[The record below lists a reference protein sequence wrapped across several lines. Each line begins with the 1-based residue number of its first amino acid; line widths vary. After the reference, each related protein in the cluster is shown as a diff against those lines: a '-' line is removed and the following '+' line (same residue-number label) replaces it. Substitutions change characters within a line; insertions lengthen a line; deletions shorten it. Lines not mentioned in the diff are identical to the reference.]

1 MQAPNGETIYG
12 PPQMAH
18 HLLTN
23 DTGIETLK
31 QQILAIDFDQV
42 NKNKVDQETFKFEM
56 LINISMEIIFQYLQ
70 IASLVEL
77 IDENGALKE
86 GDNVDQCD
94 LIQNLS
100 GYDISSIEQILRPR
114 LIKISILA
122 SVYETIE
129 NDKEYY
135 CRIIFK
141 DTCTPA
147 QKNKY
152 FNNNNTKFHFLTN
165 PQWDESKINKLDDVY
180 SVFKLNGVT
189 CKLKFSTIEAMPCH
203 INVMD
208 VDI

>member
-23 DTGIETLK
+23 DTGMETLK
-31 QQILAIDFDQV
+31 QQILAIDIDAVTKNQV
-42 NKNKVDQETFKFEM
+42 EQETFKFEM

-77 IDENGALKE
+77 IDENGGLKE
-86 GDNVDQCD
+86 SDDVDQCD
-94 LIQNLS
+94 LTQNLS
-100 GYDISSIEQILRPR
+100 GYDVSSIEQILRPR
-114 LIKISILA
+114 LTKISVLT
-122 SVYETIE
+122 SVYETMDD
-129 NDKEYY
+129 DKGYY
-135 CRIIFK
+135 CKTIFK
-141 DTCTPA
+141 DACTPA
-147 QKNKY
+147 QKNQY
-152 FNNNNTKFHFLTN
+152 FNNNNTKFHFLIN

-180 SVFKLNGVT
+180 TIFKLNNVT
-189 CKLKFSTIEAMPCH
+189 CKLKFSIIEAFPTH